1 MVRGAVEATELVHQ
15 QKADGHCRRIVEML
29 QRSKNFGA
37 TLPEATQM
45 SRWSGKP
52 WGFDRTARGRDTH
65 GTGRAQRAGGGAGE
79 RRERHTRKAT
89 SARQPGSEARGREQR
104 CASRGRTTHGT
115 GQARGA
121 GRRRRRRA
129 CTATRARQ
137 ISSDVAAARR
147 KRQRNANRAAA
158 RAPGT
163 HQGEVAAP
171 QRGRKQGR
179 AIAQGQRHVLASK
192 AAVRLTCH
200 AVAVS
205 RSVGGHRARKATD

>member
-37 TLPEATQM
+37 TLPEVTQM
-45 SRWSGKP
+45 SRSSAS
-52 WGFDRTARGRDTH
+52 TAP
-65 GTGRAQRAGGGAGE
+65 QGGATRTELDE
-79 RRERHTRKAT
+79 RSAPGAVRE
-89 SARQPGSEARGREQR
+89 SG
-104 CASRGRTTHGT
+104 ASI
-115 GQARGA
+115 
-121 GRRRRRRA
+121 
-129 CTATRARQ
+129 TRARQ
-137 ISSDVAAARR
+137 PVRGNPGRKPGDASSAVRVEDAPRTALDKRGAREGDASVVPAQQPGRGKSGQTSPAARR

>member
-1 MVRGAVEATELVHQ
+1 MEATELVHQ
-15 QKADGHCRRIVEML
+15 KKADGHCRRIVEML

-37 TLPEATQM
+37 TLPEVTQM
-45 SRWSGKP
+45 SRSSGKP
-52 WGFDRTARGRDTH
+52 WGLDRTARGRDTH

-89 SARQPGSEARGREQR
+89 SAWQPGSEARGREQR

-121 GRRRRRRA
+121 GRRRKRRA

-137 ISSDVAAARR
+137 IWSDVAGGTTKAPT
-147 KRQRNANRAAA
+147 QREQGGGAGAGH
-158 RAPGT
+158 APR
-163 HQGEVAAP
+163 
-171 QRGRKQGR
+171 RGRSTAADASKG
-179 AIAQGQRHVLASK
+179 AQGQRHVLASK
-192 AAVRLTCH
+192 AVRLTCH

-205 RSVGGHRARKATD
+205 RSIGGHRARKATH